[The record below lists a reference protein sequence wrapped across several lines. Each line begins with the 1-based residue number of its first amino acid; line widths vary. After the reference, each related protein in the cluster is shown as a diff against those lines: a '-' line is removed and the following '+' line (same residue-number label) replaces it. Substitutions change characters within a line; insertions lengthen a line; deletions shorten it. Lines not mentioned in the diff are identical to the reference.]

1 MTDETTTDTK
11 TEILAKLQE
20 RRQDVMAYGAYRPGS
35 PEIKICDRLIR
46 SIETNELTEQDV
58 NLIEVILNFQW
69 TDEITEEVDVG
80 QDTPKYMN

>member
-20 RRQDVMAYGAYRPGS
+20 RRQDVMAYGGYLPGS
-35 PEIKICDRLIR
+35 PEIKIFDRLIR
-46 SIETNELTEQDV
+46 RLEKNELTDQDA